1 MLNANIVETLNVDVS
16 ILQINIDPAELFA
29 DQFEHHR
36 ENQTQLDKM
45 VAVVSTCLIHKSFGT
60 TVRGLMRAAE
70 VRRDLERLNRDADL
84 VYLDEI
90 VRCFVSEMFA
100 FKRLD
105 LNGKEIESN
114 VAEVE
119 NLFSEVGRI
128 LSERTS
134 QEDSGRLLKDL
145 PALQARFIEVVLAMV
160 RDRAADVPTTGPGSS
175 QREFERRLQELE
187 SQNFVDL
194 VKDYA
199 LVASERAANKAPL
212 PDIAYK
218 QQREIEEFIRM
229 ELRSDIATFVEQKA
243 GQFPKKRFRYF
254 GMRRKDLNA
263 GYVVEMEVLLSV
275 RESISHLQRLAIL
288 RSALDKLDMFYAVL
302 ESISFAIRA
311 AQSRTAAEA
320 AKREESL
327 ANDEAATIRMRG
339 DLISET
345 IGAAFEATAKLMSDH
360 AEREKGHER
369 ANVSLAT
376 NLKDLIEIFNL
387 RNRHTTECLV
397 ALSALANHLRV
408 HHMPLMN
415 EVGEPSSPQTA
426 AMVSMVNATL
436 EQLAASQDRYTKAS
450 QKGITASS
458 VATIA
463 QPINIR

>member
-1 MLNANIVETLNVDVS
+1 
-16 ILQINIDPAELFA
+16 
-29 DQFEHHR
+29 
-36 ENQTQLDKM
+36 
-45 VAVVSTCLIHKSFGT
+45 
-60 TVRGLMRAAE
+60 
-70 VRRDLERLNRDADL
+70 
-84 VYLDEI
+84 
-90 VRCFVSEMFA
+90 
-100 FKRLD
+100 
-105 LNGKEIESN
+105 
-114 VAEVE
+114 
-119 NLFSEVGRI
+119 
-128 LSERTS
+128 
-134 QEDSGRLLKDL
+134 
-145 PALQARFIEVVLAMV
+145 
-160 RDRAADVPTTGPGSS
+160 
-175 QREFERRLQELE
+175 
-187 SQNFVDL
+187 VDL

-229 ELRSDIATFVEQKA
+229 ELRSNIETFVEQKA
-243 GQFPKKRFRYF
+243 GQFPKKRFRGYF
-254 GMRRKDLNA
+254 GMRRKDFNA
-263 GYVVEMEVLLSV
+263 GYVAEMEVLLSV

-320 AKREESL
+320 AKHEESL
-327 ANDEAATIRMRG
+327 AKDEAATLRMRG

-345 IGAAFEATAKLMSDH
+345 IGAAFEATAKLLSDH

-376 NLKDLIEIFNL
+376 NLKELIELFNL

-436 EQLAASQDRYTKAS
+436 EQLAVSQDRYTKAS

-458 VATIA
+458 AASIA
-463 QPINIR
+463 KPIDIR